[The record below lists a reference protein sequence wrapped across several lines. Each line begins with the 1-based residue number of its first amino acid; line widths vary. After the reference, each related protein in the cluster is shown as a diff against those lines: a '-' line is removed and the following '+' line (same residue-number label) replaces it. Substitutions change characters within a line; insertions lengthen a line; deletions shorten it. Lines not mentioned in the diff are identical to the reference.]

1 MRIIKKWGRI
11 LYNASILSFSF
22 IVPWDH
28 YQIYYEYGDHTSI
41 SSCGTPSFA
50 FFLYEK
56 CPWAIHKNDFQIFSW
71 IPTCMLIYLILMLSF
86 LLNCIEIWIRKL
98 TSVST
103 FLVQN
108 GIYSTMRLTWNLVVH
123 VFSLKF
129 RLGVRW
135 NFSLLIYY
143 DTYYTTDKSIYKW
156 NDSFPL
162 LQLGDNHQINFQKKS
177 SFG

>member
-1 MRIIKKWGRI
+1 MGSNIIQCRHPFFFIYSSMGSLSDI
-11 LYNASILSFSF
+11 LWIWWSYFNILMWNPFF
-22 IVPWDH
+22 
-28 YQIYYEYGDHTSI
+28 
-41 SSCGTPSFA
+41 C